1 MAVITKDMTVMDVLK
16 LDQDSAS
23 VFRSFGL
30 HCLGCPGA
38 TLESLEMASR
48 VHGINVDDLLG
59 ALNEFFGS
67 K

>member
-1 MAVITKDMTVMDVLK
+1 MAVITKDMTVMDVLR

-48 VHGINVDDLLG
+48 VQIGRAHV
-59 ALNEFFGS
+59 
-67 K
+67 